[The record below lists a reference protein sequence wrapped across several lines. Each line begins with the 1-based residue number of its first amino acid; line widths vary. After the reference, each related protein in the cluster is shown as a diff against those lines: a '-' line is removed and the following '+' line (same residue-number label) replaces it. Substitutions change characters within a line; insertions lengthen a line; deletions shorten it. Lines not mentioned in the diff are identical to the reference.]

1 MKKLLSLV
9 MALCM
14 LCTVIP
20 ALAYTAGEY
29 TANGAGLNGPIEV
42 TVTFDADKITD
53 IKIGA
58 HSETPGISDPAF
70 NTIPAA
76 IIAQQSLAI
85 EVVTGATFTSKGI
98 LEAVKNALESNGVD
112 TTALMEKK
120 EVVNRY

>member
-14 LCTVIP
+14 LCTVVP

-29 TANGAGLNGPIEV
+29 TATGAGLNGPIEV
-42 TVTFDADKITD
+42 TVTFEADKIAD

-70 NTIPAA
+70 NTVPAA
-76 IIAQQSLAI
+76 IIENQSLAI
-85 EVVTGATFTSKGI
+85 DVVAGATFTSKGI
-98 LEAVKNALESNGVD
+98 LEAVEA
-112 TTALMEKK
+112 A
-120 EVVNRY
+120 VVMAGGDVAP